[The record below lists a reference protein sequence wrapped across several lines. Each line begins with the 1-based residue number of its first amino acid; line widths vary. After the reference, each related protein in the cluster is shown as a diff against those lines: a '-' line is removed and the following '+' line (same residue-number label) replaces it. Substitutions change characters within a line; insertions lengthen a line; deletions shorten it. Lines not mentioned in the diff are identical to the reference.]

1 MLDDPVCNE
10 MTLNIVSG
18 EDSCNG
24 DSGGPL
30 MVSKNDVRYQIG
42 VVSFGTGKRI
52 PCGAGIPGV
61 YTKVTKFLPWIAKNL
76 KA

>member
-1 MLDDPVCNE
+1 MIHL
-10 MTLNIVSG
+10 IISG
-18 EDSCNG
+18 EDSCGG

-30 MVSKNDVRYQIG
+30 MVYKNDVTYQIG
-42 VVSFGTGKRI
+42 VVSFGTGGKL
-52 PCGAGIPGV
+52 PCGFGIPGV

>member
-1 MLDDPVCNE
+1 
-10 MTLNIVSG
+10 
-18 EDSCNG
+18 
-24 DSGGPL
+24 

-52 PCGAGIPGV
+52 PCGKGIPGV